1 MRLGIFGGTFDPPH
15 LGHLILAAESLEQLQ
30 LDRLLWVVT
39 AQPPH
44 KRGQPITPLEAR
56 LEMVQAA
63 IENNP
68 AFEIS
73 RIEIDRPG
81 PHFAVE
87 SLRLLARQYSGSG
100 LYYLIGGD
108 SLRDLPTWRDPQGL
122 IAEIECLGVMRR
134 PRSRIDVERLEKLMP
149 GLSAKVRFIQTPH
162 LDISSSQVRQRAAEG
177 KTYRYF
183 LPEKVYEIVESLR
196 LYQ

>member
-87 SLRLLARQYSGSG
+87 SLRLLARQYPGSG